1 MATRRYLDR
10 LEVVAC
16 RERIKRVKK
25 ENPFLGLRPREAN
38 LEHLAV
44 TLGGREAMIAYARL
58 SRDKRVRLVVR
69 VWDSLS
75 MAKRHRTSL
84 AVLCVACRIEE
95 EELLAG
101 IITGLADSGYDPA
114 PLVQRN
120 LAVSQKLQDGS
131 ISPPRAGKYFE
142 ALSGVG
148 AYPGPT

>member
-1 MATRRYLDR
+1 MATRKYLER

-16 RERIKRVKK
+16 RERIRRAKK

-58 SRDKRVRLVVR
+58 SKDKKVGLVVR
-69 VWDSLS
+69 VWDSLGEE
-75 MAKRHRTSL
+75 KRRRTTL
-84 AVLCVACRIEE
+84 AVLCWACGLEE
-95 EELLAG
+95 EELLAAV
-101 IITGLADSGYDPA
+101 ITALADRGYDPM

-120 LAVSQKLQDGS
+120 LAVCQSIQEGS

-142 ALSGVG
+142 ALSK
-148 AYPGPT
+148 A